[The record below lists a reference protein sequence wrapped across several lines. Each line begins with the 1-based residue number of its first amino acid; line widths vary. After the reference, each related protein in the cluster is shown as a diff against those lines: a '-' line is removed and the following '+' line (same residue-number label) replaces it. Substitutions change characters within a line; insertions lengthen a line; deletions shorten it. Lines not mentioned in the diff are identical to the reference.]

1 MPTFILHFFGAR
13 QTRARV
19 IRPFFFNRFA
29 AAQPVIATTVTE
41 AQKALNKNIR
51 ELLAKLKSFIFNNVT
66 VAMLYKR
73 ATQTNVL
80 DPAKM

>member
-1 MPTFILHFFGAR
+1 MRNLHFAFFGAR
-13 QTRARV
+13 QSRARL
-19 IRPFFFNRFA
+19 IRPFFLNRFA
-29 AAQPVIATTVTE
+29 GLQPQTVVQKTE
-41 AQKALNKNIR
+41 YQKALNKKIR
-51 ELLAKLKSFIFNNVT
+51 ELLGKLKGFIFNQVT